1 MGYVTLDIY
10 VDDAC
15 SSCETAEQL
24 GIEAR
29 EWFPDLRVE
38 IHRLESRKRLPAGIV
53 AVPAYV
59 LDGQV
64 LQYGTPE
71 RSQIGRAL
79 LDAFSGRLP
88 QFES

>member
-10 VDDAC
+10 VDDGC

-24 GIEAR
+24 ALEAR
-29 EWFPDLRVE
+29 QWFPGLQVQ
-38 IHRLESRKRLPAGIV
+38 IHRLESRKRLPDGVV

-59 LDGQV
+59 LDGRII
-64 LQYGTPE
+64 QYGTPE

-79 LDAFSGRLP
+79 LDAFGGRPP
-88 QFES
+88 QSES